1 MQLFLSIVV
10 GVLYACGLY
19 LLMRRSLLKVVFGLS
34 LISHGAN
41 LLIMV
46 AQGGHAGAPPL
57 LGAHGEIPAG
67 AIADPLP
74 QALVL
79 TAIVISFAVTAFAV
93 VLLLITYRNTGT
105 GDLADLADPM
115 ERSPS

>member
-19 LLMRRSLLKVVFGLS
+19 LLMRRSLLKVVFGLA

-46 AQGGHAGAPPL
+46 AQGGRPGAPPL
-57 LGAHGEIPAG
+57 LGAHGELPPGIT
-67 AIADPLP
+67 ADPLP

-93 VLLLITYRNTGT
+93 VLLIITYRSTGT
-105 GDLADLADPM
+105 GDLAELADPM
-115 ERSPS
+115 EGAES

>member
-1 MQLFLSIVV
+1 MQLMLSVIV
-10 GVLYACGLY
+10 GILYACGLY
-19 LLMRRSLLKVVFGLS
+19 LLMRRSLLKIVLGLA

-46 AQGGHAGAPPL
+46 AQGGHEGIPPL
-57 LGAHGEIPAG
+57 LGTHGEIPEG
-67 AIADPLP
+67 LVADPLP

-93 VLLLITYRNTGT
+93 VLLLITYRHTGT
-105 GDLADLADPM
+105 GDVADLA
-115 ERSPS
+115 ERRPE